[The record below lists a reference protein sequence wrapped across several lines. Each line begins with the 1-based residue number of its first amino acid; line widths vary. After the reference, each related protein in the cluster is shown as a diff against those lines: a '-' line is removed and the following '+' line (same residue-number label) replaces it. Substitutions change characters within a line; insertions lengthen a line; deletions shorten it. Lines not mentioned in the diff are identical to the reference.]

1 MKRGIKSIIA
11 ITMLAAV
18 FMLSGCGKEKMK
30 NPKLT
35 DNPKMF
41 YEAWDKAALDNIDT
55 KDIRWKLAA
64 AFPEELNMET
74 HAGLIQPEDFTGP
87 ILCFRS
93 DESDNRFNRI
103 FIPEE
108 KIQDYLKA
116 PKFPDDIEIAE
127 YTYSAERIPDEYLSD
142 DKLTKLQ
149 KKKQPVVFAFVECT
163 GYTEGAVY
171 VSPSGNKEAIYQL
184 GWRVSFYS
192 YPDCTLLGWET
203 VERAYAKPES
213 MSYDR
218 TYLDQNKKR
227 VYIYDSN
234 GAAVDV
240 MAETMKL
247 LYGDSYGQSDIA
259 DQPVQPDN
267 ANANFIYDDNGK
279 IIREEI
285 MDDNGELSEY
295 IEYAYHIDG
304 FVVTKTGYDKN
315 NVKRWHAILRSDG
328 SYTSYSTY
336 YSSGNLESVTDY
348 DENGNVIKTTNY
360 EEDPRLLD

>member
-1 MKRGIKSIIA
+1 MKNKKYGIRIV
-11 ITMLAAV
+11 MLLIAV
-18 FMLSGCGKEKMK
+18 FTLAGCGKKEKK
-30 NPKLT
+30 NPTIAGNAKL
-35 DNPKMF
+35 F

-55 KDIRWKLAA
+55 KDIRYKLATTY
-64 AFPEELNMET
+64 PEELNMET
-74 HAGLIQPEDFTGP
+74 HNGLVKPEDFTGP

-93 DESDNRFNRI
+93 NESDNHLNRI
-103 FIPEE
+103 YIPN
-108 KIQDYLKA
+108 KNMQDYIK
-116 PKFPDDIEIAE
+116 KPDDAQIAE
-127 YTYSAERIPDEYLSD
+127 YTYSAERIPDKYLSD

-149 KKKQPVVFAFVECT
+149 KKKQPVIFAFVECT
-163 GYTEGAVY
+163 GYTESAVY
-171 VSPSGNKEAIYQL
+171 VAPSGVTDKIYWL
-184 GWRVSFYS
+184 SWRVSFYS
-192 YPDCTLLGWET
+192 YPDCTLLGWEA
-203 VERAYAKPES
+203 VERSYAKPES

-240 MAETMKL
+240 MDETMKL
-247 LYGDSYGQSDIA
+247 LYGDFYGQSDIA

-267 ANANFIYDDNGK
+267 ANSNYVYDDNGK
-279 IIREEI
+279 IVREEI

-328 SYTSYSTY
+328 SYASYSTY

-348 DENGNVIKTTNY
+348 DGNVIKTTNY